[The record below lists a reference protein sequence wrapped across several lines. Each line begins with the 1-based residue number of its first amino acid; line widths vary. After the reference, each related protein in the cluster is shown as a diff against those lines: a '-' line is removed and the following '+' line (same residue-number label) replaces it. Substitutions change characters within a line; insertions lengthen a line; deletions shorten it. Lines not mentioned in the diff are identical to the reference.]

1 MSIELHLKTFE
12 GPFDLLLH
20 LIDKNQLNIYDIPI
34 AEITRQYLEYLAAME
49 ELDLEVASSF
59 LVMAA
64 TLLSIKAKMLLPKDE
79 QQDECLLEEDA
90 REELI
95 CDLLEYLRVKEA
107 AALLADYAAAE
118 ADYLKRPN
126 EEELYLELFTTANPL
141 EGKTLADLT
150 DAFARIVKK
159 LEDKPQLLEVAKS
172 RVTVKDKLA
181 ELRFL
186 LRKSRNGL
194 LFDDL
199 FVNINSKIEMVVVFL
214 ALLELIRSHEA
225 RARQEHSFG
234 EIYIFAA

>member
-1 MSIELHLKTFE
+1 MSIELHLQTFE

-20 LIDKNQLNIYDIPI
+20 LIDKNQVDIYDIPI
-34 AEITRQYLEYLAAME
+34 AEITRQYLDYLAAME
-49 ELDLEVASSF
+49 ELDLEIASSF

-79 QQDECLLEEDA
+79 QTEAELEDEDV
-90 REELI
+90 REELVQ
-95 CDLLEYLRVKEA
+95 DLLEYLRVKEA
-107 AALLADYAAAE
+107 AALLADYAAVE
-118 ADYLKRPN
+118 AGYLKRPN
-126 EEELYLELFTTANPL
+126 EDELYVELFSAANPL

-150 DAFARIVKK
+150 SAFARIVKK
-159 LEDKPQLLEVAKS
+159 LEGKPEVLEVAKS
-172 RVTVKDKLA
+172 RVTVKDKSA

-199 FVNINSKIEMVVVFL
+199 FMNIQSKIEMVVVFL
-214 ALLELIRSHEA
+214 ALLELIRSHEV
-225 RARQEHSFG
+225 RACQESNFG